1 MHEHIIESFKN
12 IDSES
17 LQNFK
22 LTQREKEV
30 IFFFMANCSSY
41 EIATSIG
48 KIYNKNISKS
58 TIDSIFSNQLYL
70 KFNAVSRIQL
80 QEKLAKLGYATIV
93 PKSVI
98 HKSVYTAEDKFHL
111 L

>member
-1 MHEHIIESFKN
+1 M
-12 IDSES
+12 
-17 LQNFK
+17 QNLK

-41 EIATSIG
+41 EIAINIG
-48 KIYNKNISKS
+48 KIYNKSISKS

-70 KFNAVSRIQL
+70 KFNVISRIQL
-80 QEKLAKLGYATIV
+80 QEELAKLGYATIL

-98 HKSVYTAEDKFHL
+98 NKSVYAAEDRFHIL
-111 L
+111 